1 MRSYGSFCIAGPTMQ
16 ELGGHPEHYLACLL
30 PLVTHMLGL
39 GQDGWHV
46 AVLIHRPPPIVA
58 FAHQSRRAL

>member
-1 MRSYGSFCIAGPTMQ
+1 MRSYGSFRAAGPTMQ
-16 ELGGHPEHYLACLL
+16 ELGGHPEHYLSWFL

-39 GQDGWHV
+39 GQDGQHV

-58 FAHQSRRAL
+58 FA

>member
-1 MRSYGSFCIAGPTMQ
+1 MQ
-16 ELGGHPEHYLACLL
+16 ELGGHPEHYLSWFL

-39 GQDGWHV
+39 GQDGQHV

-58 FAHQSRRAL
+58 FA